1 MAPLLERELGV
12 YCMVPQNFN
21 TDLLGTFSGE
31 IERVDDPLTTLRKK
45 CLMAAELTGCDLI
58 AGNEGS
64 FGPHPTLYFAHAND
78 EMAMLLDLKNGL
90 EIVERELNTD
100 TNFDGSDVASEQ
112 ELLSFAEKVKFPSH
126 GIILKK
132 AKTDYSVVLKGIT
145 SNNELLAS
153 YNRIKDASGKAFAE
167 TDMRAMYNP
176 TRMLN
181 IEKATIKLISR
192 AKSLCPSCSM
202 PGFGITDA
210 IRGLPC
216 SLCGMPTQS
225 VRSLVYTC
233 VKCSYSEELL
243 HPYGKT
249 QEDPMYCD
257 YCNP

>member
-249 QEDPMYCD
+249 KEDPMYCD